1 MHSTDPP
8 AADPPG
14 SGLPAAVRGPRSV
27 PLDAARGVA
36 LLGILLVNAELFAQ
50 PISRTLTLPTHE
62 GPMSMAVWWFTQAF
76 CAGKFYPLFAM
87 LFGVGVVMLD
97 RSAAA
102 RGQRPT
108 PMLLRRFVLLGVFGL
123 LHILL
128 LWSGDILLF
137 YAALAVVSLP
147 LLRAGPRTL
156 AITAGVLF
164 AIAALLAAGAGATW
178 GPHAAAE
185 ARAGTE
191 PLTRHVVSSE
201 DTTTDPAS
209 SEELPVPDSRA
220 ESSPI
225 REYIQIISSPSG
237 MGAFDPRAGVIE
249 EQILREGPFRDAV
262 VVRIVNYLGMLVYAA
277 LFVTLPVLG
286 CFCIGAALVKSD
298 AIAALTARRTHA
310 VRWVT
315 AALAG
320 GGLAGVGYAIGMF
333 VSLQYAS
340 AWASVVSAL
349 CLTLGGPLLA
359 FGYLGG
365 VLVLCGSRADP
376 TGRPSKTPWPVS
388 LLAAAGRCSLSCY
401 ILQSVIMSWVMLHWG
416 LGFYGQTTW
425 ADRFALSLGV
435 YAAVVISASVWLR
448 LLPLGPL
455 EWLWRAGTHLTLR
468 PRERTGGASPG

>member
-1 MHSTDPP
+1 MHSADTP
-8 AADPPG
+8 AAAPHG
-14 SGLPAAVRGPRSV
+14 SGLPAAGRGPRSV

-50 PISRTLTLPTHE
+50 PISRTLTLPTDE
-62 GPMSMAVWWFTQAF
+62 GPLSMAAWWFTQAF

-147 LLRAGPRTL
+147 LLRARPRTL
-156 AITAGVLF
+156 AITAGGLF

-185 ARAGTE
+185 ARSGTE
-191 PLTRHVVSSE
+191 LLTRDVVSPE
-201 DTTTDPAS
+201 DNTVPAS
-209 SEELPVPDSRA
+209 SEDLPVPESRA
-220 ESSPI
+220 AFSPI
-225 REYIQIISSPSG
+225 REYIEIISSPSG
-237 MGAFDPRAGVIE
+237 MGAFDPRAGAIE

-286 CFCIGAALVKSD
+286 CFCIGAALAKSD
-298 AIAALTARRTHA
+298 AITALTARRPAA
-310 VRWVT
+310 VRWVI

-340 AWASVVSAL
+340 AGASIVSAL

-365 VLVLCGSRADP
+365 VLVLCGGRADP
-376 TGRPSKTPWPVS
+376 TGQPTKAPWPVS

-425 ADRFALSLGV
+425 AERFALSLGV
-435 YAAVVISASVWLR
+435 YVVVMLAASVWLR

-468 PRERTGGASPG
+468 PREQPAGASPG